1 MDPMGDN
8 HGSYGSLMVN
18 VGKYTN
24 PMGSVMGLIPNP
36 PIRRFPSS
44 RQLRAGFG
52 WRLGGPSGGSGDAS
66 LSGVVELGS
75 QCRGGDQPHF
85 FGWLVLMDVDVDG
98 GWLLGDL
105 GDSGLVSLG
114 GKHFLGWLDGDVLVG
129 FGLGFGVGR
138 GVSVVFFFRWQAIF
152 VGWMDVG

>member
-1 MDPMGDN
+1 
-8 HGSYGSLMVN
+8 MVEAA
-18 VGKYTN
+18 TQA
-24 PMGSVMGLIPNP
+24 L
-36 PIRRFPSS
+36 
-44 RQLRAGFG
+44 A
-52 WRLGGPSGGSGDAS
+52 AS
-66 LSGVVELGS
+66 LNLDPSAVAATN
-75 QCRGGDQPHF
+75 RIF